1 MAGEPLS
8 GLLPSPVRF
17 ILMKFEGRRRS
28 ASALLM
34 KGQAMAFA
42 DLLLPVF
49 SYPDSTP
56 DRAIRAGVALAKR
69 LGGELTLLTMRVDI
83 PKFGNVL
90 ANALIDLDRQGEP
103 EEARSAATARLEAL
117 CAQVAAETFG
127 EPLRVETRCASL
139 YEEGDAVARAA
150 RTYDLCLTPQGAAV
164 EGDRSL
170 AEAVLFG
177 SGRPVLLYPDDQE
190 FAPGSG
196 VGKVAIAWDGSVR
209 AARAVADALPLLAR
223 ASEVRVFVALGE
235 KPQAKS
241 GTASDLLRH
250 LEAHGVSAFADE
262 QPSDGQSI
270 GVLMANYVRT
280 ERVDLLVMGGFGHAR
295 IRQFVLGGATD
306 AVLKAPPCPVLISH

>member
-1 MAGEPLS
+1 
-8 GLLPSPVRF
+8 
-17 ILMKFEGRRRS
+17 
-28 ASALLM
+28 
-34 KGQAMAFA
+34 MAFA
-42 DLLLPVF
+42 DLLLPVL

-90 ANALIDLDRQGEP
+90 ANALIDLDRQGEL

-235 KPQAKS
+235 KPQAAS
-241 GTASDLLRH
+241 GSASDLLRH
-250 LEAHGVSAFADE
+250 LEAHGVSASADE
-262 QPSDGQSI
+262 RPSQGQSI
-270 GVLMANYVRT
+270 GVSMANYVRT
-280 ERVDLLVMGGFGHAR
+280 EGVDLLVMGGFGHAR

>member
-1 MAGEPLS
+1 
-8 GLLPSPVRF
+8 
-17 ILMKFEGRRRS
+17 
-28 ASALLM
+28 
-34 KGQAMAFA
+34 MAFA
-42 DLLLPVF
+42 DLLLPVL
-49 SYPDSTP
+49 SYPDATP

-69 LGGELTLLTMRVDI
+69 FGGGLTLLTMRVDI
-83 PKFGNVL
+83 PQFGNVL
-90 ANALIDLDRQGEP
+90 ANALIDLDRQGEL

-139 YEEGDAVARAA
+139 YEVGDAVAEAA
-150 RTYDLCLTPQGAAV
+150 RTHDLCLTPQGGAV

-190 FAPGSG
+190 IAPGSG
-196 VGKVAIAWDGSVR
+196 IGKVAIAWDGSAR

-262 QPSDGQSI
+262 QPSNGQSI
-270 GVLMANYVRT
+270 GALLANYVRT

-306 AVLKAPPCPVLISH
+306 AVLKVPPCPVLISH

>member
-1 MAGEPLS
+1 
-8 GLLPSPVRF
+8 
-17 ILMKFEGRRRS
+17 
-28 ASALLM
+28 
-34 KGQAMAFA
+34 MAFA

-56 DRAIRAGVALAKR
+56 DRAIRAGVGLAKR

-90 ANALIDLDRQGEP
+90 ANALIDLDRQGEL

-196 VGKVAIAWDGSVR
+196 VGKVAMAWDGSAR

-235 KPQAKS
+235 KPQATS
-241 GTASDLLRH
+241 GSASDLLRH
-250 LEAHGVSAFADE
+250 LEAHGVSASVDE
-262 QPSDGQSI
+262 RPSQGQSI
-270 GVLMANYVRT
+270 GVSIANYVRT
-280 ERVDLLVMGGFGHAR
+280 EGVDLLVMGGFGHAR